1 MDSTDISVLRA
12 VADWQSS
19 AIPVILV
26 TLVETWGS
34 APRPVGSLL
43 AISADGRIAGSVSGG
58 CIEDDLMQRVVELNR
73 TGWPALPFKTSY
85 GVSAEEARK
94 FGLPCG
100 GTLGLLMEPIH
111 ADSQIADLLDAI
123 QTRQVVRR
131 QLELASGAVTLSPAQ
146 QQDGFHLDAHTLQTV
161 HGPKMRLLVIGAGQ
175 VAAYLDEMAAALDI
189 QVLICDPREEYQRS
203 WTRPST
209 PIDSRMPDDFV
220 LELKPD
226 RRTAIVALTHDPK
239 QDDLALIEAL
249 RSEALYVGALGS
261 RSNQEKRK
269 ARLKE
274 FDLTDAQLARLKGPV
289 GLPIGSRSPP
299 ELAIAILADVIAVRN
314 GIHLQAVQP
323 SCNTLSTI
331 G

>member
-12 VADWQSS
+12 AVEWQS
-19 AIPVILV
+19 AGVPVLLV

-34 APRPVGSLL
+34 APRPVGALL
-43 AISADGRIAGSVSGG
+43 ALSGDGRIAGSVSGG
-58 CIEDDLMQRVVELNR
+58 CVEDDLQSRVTEFGR
-73 TGWPALPFKTSY
+73 TGWPSAPQKTSY
-85 GVSAEEARK
+85 GVSAEEARR

-100 GTLGLLMEPIH
+100 GTLGLVMEPLH
-111 ADSQIADLLDAI
+111 AQSQIKPLLDAI
-123 QTRQVVRR
+123 QNRQVLRR
-131 QLELASGAVTLSPAQ
+131 ELDLHSGKVLLSPAQ
-146 QQDGFHLDAHTLQTV
+146 AWDTFCMEAQTLRTI

-175 VAAYLDEMAAALDI
+175 VAAYLDEMAAALEM
-189 QVLICDPREEYQRS
+189 QVMICDPREEYQRS
-203 WTRPST
+203 WTRDSN
-209 PIDSRMPDDFV
+209 PIDTRMPDDFV

-226 RRTAIVALTHDPK
+226 QRTAIVALTHDPK

-269 ARLKE
+269 ARLRE
-274 FDLTDAQLARLKGPV
+274 FGLTDAQIARMKGPV

-314 GIHLQAVQP
+314 GIHLKQV
-323 SCNTLSTI
+323 
-331 G
+331 